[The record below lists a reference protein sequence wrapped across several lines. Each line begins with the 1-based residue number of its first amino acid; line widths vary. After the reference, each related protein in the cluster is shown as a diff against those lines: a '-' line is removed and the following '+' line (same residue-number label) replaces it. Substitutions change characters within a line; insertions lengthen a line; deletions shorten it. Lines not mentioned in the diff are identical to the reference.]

1 MSALSDLRKDYKL
14 RTLGE
19 EDVLPDAIA
28 QFKKWWQEALDCE
41 IEEPN
46 AMALSTVDEE
56 GAPSSRIVLLKD
68 FDEEGFTFYTNYDS
82 HKAHDIMQHNRVAL
96 LFFWKELERQVR
108 IEGSA
113 EKIAA
118 AESDAYFK
126 SRPQGSKIGAWASPQ
141 SRVIENRQVLETKV
155 AETEKKFEN
164 TEVERPANWGGY
176 IVHPGSIEFWQ
187 GRSSRL
193 HDRLKYSRENKDW
206 KIVRLAP

>member
-1 MSALSDLRKDYKL
+1 MSEISDLRKDYKL

-19 EDVLPDAIA
+19 EDAAHNAID
-28 QFKKWWQEALDCE
+28 QFRKWWQEAIDCE

-56 GAPSSRIVLLKD
+56 GAPSCRIVLLKD
-68 FDEEGFTFYTNYDS
+68 FDEQGFIFYTNYDS
-82 HKAHDIMQHNRVAL
+82 HKAHDMMQHNRVAI

-108 IEGSA
+108 IEGTT

-118 AESDAYFK
+118 SESDAYFK
-126 SRPQGSKIGAWASPQ
+126 SRPHGSKIGAWASPQ
-141 SRVIENRQVLETKV
+141 SRVIKNREVLETNV
-155 AETEKKFEN
+155 SEAEKKFEN
-164 TEVERPANWGGY
+164 GEVERPPNWGGY

-193 HDRLKYSRENKDW
+193 HDRLKYTRENKEW